1 MSGISASTE
10 AVYRTCC
17 HIDLSARKATL
28 GKYNY
33 TEMMEKRKT
42 FTPPE
47 GVTSWEPGEYGRVY
61 IDPNHPWQASLEP
74 AEPTDCSDIPLPD
87 PGKIALPG
95 VNTRVEERQRA
106 QKKEE
111 RKEQD
116 EQARLLR
123 EECLQIEQMEAM
135 LRKFGMPGYRMDF
148 QSWTL
153 TPDPDYFSNLLARQS
168 ELAKSGESQL
178 TQQEIEELSEK
189 CDITQMSSQEY
200 KDLVNYLADKGVI
213 DHPEPLGF
221 DPGEPVRIKGGQA
234 WLESART
241 TRNTDTPGI
250 AQFLHPSLTERYNR
264 LLAEQAAAKVLQ
276 STGRM
281 DFTRS

>member
-1 MSGISASTE
+1 MNGISTPTE

-17 HIDLSARKATL
+17 HIDLSARKAPP

-33 TEMMEKRKT
+33 TEMMKKAAQQT
-42 FTPPE
+42 DDDITYY
-47 GVTSWEPGEYGRVY
+47 EPDKYGRVFV
-61 IDPNHPWQASLEP
+61 DPAHPSRAAFET
-74 AEPTDCSDIPLPD
+74 ADTSDIPLPASGSAYM
-87 PGKIALPG
+87 PAVSTKA
-95 VNTRVEERQRA
+95 EEREKVQE
-106 QKKEE
+106 KEE
-111 RKEQD
+111 RKDQD
-116 EQARLLR
+116 EQAR
-123 EECLQIEQMEAM
+123 LQIEQMEAM
-135 LRKFGMPGYRMDF
+135 LRKYGMPGYRMDF

-213 DHPEPLGF
+213 DRPEPLGF

-234 WLESART
+234 WLESAGT
-241 TRNTDTPGI
+241 TRNTGTPGI

-281 DFTRS
+281 DFTHS

>member
-1 MSGISASTE
+1 MNGISTSTE
-10 AVYRTCC
+10 ALYRTCY

-28 GKYNY
+28 GRYNY
-33 TEMMEKRKT
+33 TEMMKKAAQQT
-42 FTPPE
+42 DDNITYY
-47 GVTSWEPGEYGRVY
+47 EPDKYGRVFV
-61 IDPNHPWQASLEP
+61 DPAHPSRAAFET
-74 AEPTDCSDIPLPD
+74 ADTSDIPLPAS
-87 PGKIALPG
+87 GSAYMSAVSTKA
-95 VNTRVEERQRA
+95 EEQEKV
-106 QKKEE
+106 QEKEE
-111 RKEQD
+111 RKDQD
-116 EQARLLR
+116 EQAR
-123 EECLQIEQMEAM
+123 LQIEQMEAM
-135 LRKFGMPGYRMDF
+135 LRKYGMPGYRMDF

-153 TPDPDYFSNLLARQS
+153 TPNPNYFSDLLARQS

-178 TQQEIEELSEK
+178 TRQEIEELSEK

-213 DHPEPLGF
+213 DRPEPLGF

-234 WLESART
+234 WLESAGT
-241 TRNTDTPGI
+241 TRNTGTPGI

-281 DFTRS
+281 DFTRN